1 MWYNSIRKGK
11 GLKSMI
17 TKTYMIPEENVENLE
32 KKFNAAA
39 RKIRK
44 INPELEPTMT
54 KSDHTIVLVRKIELR
69 PCDCRSESTVK
80 KVPYEARRVE
90 LKIPD
95 EVVFVENNWVFGG
108 SVEPSGVDGKNFVN
122 VNLSGK
128 DLGFIVPTR
137 YFSSNPCSCDYCK
150 TDRKRNKT
158 YLVVNQETGEWKQLG
173 KECLKLFVTGIDID
187 AIATFESFI
196 KDAEDIANPGDEFFY
211 NRRARFV
218 EVQRALE
225 LAQAATK
232 MFGFVTTR
240 DNVGD
245 RNVFS
250 TKNIVQAK
258 LLKEMGCPSDLL
270 NIDNAEREKIN
281 LAVAK
286 LTVYLESAEESISND
301 IIALRETVT
310 ELPDEPYYNNL
321 KTVLANEYVPLDKL
335 GLLVSAPKA
344 ISRYYEFKKTQE
356 EKEKLAKSSNYIG
369 EVGEKISVNF
379 VSGREVACCETQF
392 GLLHI
397 YEFKDANG
405 NTVVWKTSSGKDIPE
420 SGVIT
425 GTVKAHEE
433 YDGIK
438 QTVILRA
445 KITE

>member
-1 MWYNSIRKGK
+1 
-11 GLKSMI
+11 MI

-54 KSDHTIVLVRKIELR
+54 KCDNTIVLVRKIELR
-69 PCDCRSESTVK
+69 PCDCRTESTVK
-80 KVPYEARRVE
+80 KDPYEARRVE

-95 EVVFVENNWVFGG
+95 EVVFAENNWAFGG

-137 YFSSNPCSCDYCK
+137 YFSLNPCSCDYCK

-158 YLVVNQETGEWKQLG
+158 YLVVNRETGEWKQLG
-173 KECLKLFVTGIDID
+173 KECLKLFVAGIDID
-187 AIATFESFI
+187 AIATFESFV
-196 KDAEDIANPGDEFFY
+196 KEAEDAANPGDEFFY

-232 MFGFVTTR
+232 MFGFVATR

-258 LLKEMGCPSDLL
+258 LLKEMGCQSDLL
-270 NIDNAEREKIN
+270 NIDNADREKIN

-286 LTVYLESAEESISND
+286 LTAYSAYAEESISND
-301 IIALRETVT
+301 IITLRETIT

-344 ISRYYEFKKTQE
+344 ISRYYELKKMQE

-397 YEFKDANG
+397 YEFKDASG
-405 NTVVWKTSSGKDIPE
+405 NVIVWKSSSGKEIPE
-420 SGVIT
+420 SGKIS

-433 YDGIK
+433 YNGIK
-438 QTVILRA
+438 QTIILRA
-445 KITE
+445 KIAA

>member
-1 MWYNSIRKGK
+1 
-11 GLKSMI
+11 MI

-54 KSDHTIVLVRKIELR
+54 KGDHTIVLIREIEIV
-69 PCDCRSESTVK
+69 PPDCRTNSFVK
-80 KVPYEARRVE
+80 KVPYEARE
-90 LKIPD
+90 IEIDIPD
-95 EVVFVENNWVFGG
+95 EVVFAEDGWAFGG
-108 SVEPSGVDGKNFVN
+108 TVEPSGVDGKNFIN
-122 VNLSGK
+122 FPILK
-128 DLGFIVPTR
+128 DEDSNPVPTK

-150 TDRKRNKT
+150 TDRKRTKT
-158 YLVVNQETGEWKQLG
+158 YLVTDRATGEWKQLG
-173 KECLKLFVTGIDID
+173 KECFKLFVTGIDID

-196 KDAEDIANPGDEFFY
+196 KEAEDMANPGDEFFY
-211 NRRARFV
+211 NRRSRFV

-232 MFGFVTTR
+232 MFGFVATR
-240 DNVGD
+240 DNVGE

-270 NIDNAEREKIN
+270 NIDNTEREKIN

-286 LTVYLESAEESISND
+286 LTVYSTYAEESISND

-335 GLLVSAPKA
+335 GLLASTPKA
-344 ISRYYEFKKTQE
+344 ISRYYESKKMQE

-397 YEFKDANG
+397 YEFKDVNG
-405 NTVVWKTSSGKDIPE
+405 NTVIWKSSSSKDIPE
-420 SGVIT
+420 NGVVT
-425 GTVKAHEE
+425 GIVKAHEE
-433 YDGIK
+433 YDGVK
-438 QTVILRA
+438 QTIILRA

>member
-1 MWYNSIRKGK
+1 
-11 GLKSMI
+11 MI

-44 INPELEPTMT
+44 INPELEPKLL
-54 KSDHTIVLVRKIELR
+54 KSNRTVVLTREIEIV
-69 PCDCRSESTVK
+69 PPDCRTSSFVK
-80 KVPYEARRVE
+80 KVPYEARE
-90 LKIPD
+90 IEIDIPD
-95 EVVFVENNWVFGG
+95 EVVFAEDGWVFGG
-108 SVEPSGVDGKNFVN
+108 TVEPSGVDGKNFIN
-122 VNLSGK
+122 FQILKNEDSNP
-128 DLGFIVPTR
+128 VPSK

-150 TDRKRNKT
+150 TDRKRTKT

-173 KECLKLFVTGIDID
+173 KECLKLFVTGIDVD

-196 KDAEDIANPGDEFFY
+196 KETEDIANPGDEFFY
-211 NRRARFV
+211 NRCARFV

-232 MFGFVTTR
+232 MFGFVATR

-270 NIDNAEREKIN
+270 NIDNTEREKIN

-286 LTVYLESAEESISND
+286 LTVYSSYAEESISND
-301 IIALRETVT
+301 IITLRETVA

-344 ISRYYEFKKTQE
+344 ISRYYELKKMQE

-397 YEFKDANG
+397 YEFKDENG
-405 NTVVWKTSSGKDIPE
+405 NTVIWKTSSGKDIPE

-438 QTVILRA
+438 QTAILRA

>member
-1 MWYNSIRKGK
+1 
-11 GLKSMI
+11 MI
-17 TKTYMIPEENVENLE
+17 TKTYMIPEENVENME

-54 KSDHTIVLVRKIELR
+54 KCDHTIVLVRKIELR

-95 EVVFVENNWVFGG
+95 EVVFAENNWAFGG

-158 YLVVNQETGEWKQLG
+158 YLIVNRETGEWKQLG
-173 KECLKLFVTGIDID
+173 KECLKLFVAGIDID
-187 AIATFESFI
+187 AIATFESFV
-196 KDAEDIANPGDEFFY
+196 KEAEDAANPGDEFFY

-232 MFGFVTTR
+232 MFGFVATR

-258 LLKEMGCPSDLL
+258 ILKEMGCQSDLL
-270 NIDNAEREKIN
+270 NVDNTEREKIN

-286 LTVYLESAEESISND
+286 LTVYSTHAEDDISND
-301 IIALRETVT
+301 IITLRETVT

-344 ISRYYEFKKTQE
+344 ISRYYELKKMQE

-397 YEFKDANG
+397 YEFKDTSG
-405 NTVVWKTSSGKDIPE
+405 NVIVWKSSSGKEIPE
-420 SGVIT
+420 SGKIS

-433 YDGIK
+433 YNGIK
-438 QTVILRA
+438 QTIILRA
-445 KITE
+445 KIAA

>member
-1 MWYNSIRKGK
+1 
-11 GLKSMI
+11 MI

-54 KSDHTIVLVRKIELR
+54 KSNHTIVLVLKIELR

-95 EVVFVENNWVFGG
+95 EVVFAENNWAFGG

-150 TDRKRNKT
+150 TNRKRNKT
-158 YLVVNQETGEWKQLG
+158 YLVVNRETGEWKQLG
-173 KECLKLFVTGIDID
+173 KECLKLFVTGIDVD

-196 KDAEDIANPGDEFFY
+196 KEAEETANPGDEFFY
-211 NRRARFV
+211 NKRFRFV
-218 EVQRALE
+218 KVADALA
-225 LAQAATK
+225 LACTVYRERGYLA
-232 MFGFVTTR
+232 TR
-240 DNVGD
+240 DVAGNSND
-245 RNVFS
+245 LCN
-250 TKNIVQAK
+250 KNIVQRK
-258 LLKEMGCPSDLL
+258 LAQQYGYDSDFL
-270 NIDNAEREKIN
+270 NIFNSVRDKIDEITVKTDTAIAKEDTEV
-281 LAVAK
+281 AVEMVK
-286 LTVYLESAEESISND
+286 
-301 IIALRETVT
+301 RF
-310 ELPDEPYYNNL
+310 PDEPYYNNL
-321 KTVLANEYVPLDKL
+321 KVIVENEYIPLNKL
-335 GLLVSAPKA
+335 GLLVSIPKA
-344 ISRYYEFKKTQE
+344 IDRYEDEKKKQE
-356 EKEKLAKSSNYIG
+356 EKERLAAESDYLGS
-369 EVGEKISVNF
+369 VGEKISVNF

-405 NTVVWKTSSGKDIPE
+405 NTVVWKSSSSKDIPE
-420 SGVIT
+420 IGVVA
-425 GTVKAHEE
+425 GTVKSHEE
-433 YDGIK
+433 YNGIK

-445 KITE
+445 KITA

>member
-1 MWYNSIRKGK
+1 
-11 GLKSMI
+11 MI

-44 INPELEPTMT
+44 INPKLKPELFRSLRTVVLTREIE
-54 KSDHTIVLVRKIELR
+54 IV
-69 PCDCRSESTVK
+69 PPDCRTSSFVK
-80 KVPYEARRVE
+80 KVPYEAREIE
-90 LKIPD
+90 LDIP
-95 EVVFVENNWVFGG
+95 ERVVFAEDGWVFGG
-108 SVEPSGVDGKNFVN
+108 TVEPSGVDGKNFIN
-122 VNLSGK
+122 FPILK
-128 DLGFIVPTR
+128 DDDNNPVPTK
-137 YFSSNPCSCDYCK
+137 YFSSNPCYCDYCK
-150 TDRKRNKT
+150 TDRKRTKT
-158 YLVVNQETGEWKQLG
+158 YLVTNRATGEWKQLG
-173 KECLKLFVTGIDID
+173 KECFKLFVTGVDID
-187 AIATFESFI
+187 AIATFESFV
-196 KDAEDIANPGDEFFY
+196 KEAENAANPGNEFFY
-211 NRRARFV
+211 NRRVRFV

-232 MFGFVTTR
+232 MFGFVATR
-240 DNVGD
+240 DNEGD

-258 LLKEMGCPSDLL
+258 ILKEMGCPSDLL
-270 NIDNAEREKIN
+270 NIDSSDREKIN
-281 LAVAK
+281 LAIAK
-286 LTVYLESAEESISND
+286 LTVYLTAAEESISND
-301 IIALRETVT
+301 IIALRETVA

-344 ISRYYEFKKTQE
+344 ISRYYEFKKMQE

-369 EVGEKISVNF
+369 EVGDKISVNF

-397 YEFKDANG
+397 YEFKDVNG
-405 NTVVWKTSSGKDIPE
+405 NTIVWKSSSSKDIPE
-420 SGVIT
+420 SGVVT

-433 YDGIK
+433 YDGVK

>member
-1 MWYNSIRKGK
+1 
-11 GLKSMI
+11 MI
-17 TKTYMIPEENVENLE
+17 TKTYMIPEENIENLE
-32 KKFNAAA
+32 KKFSIAA

-44 INPELEPTMT
+44 ISPELEPTMT

-69 PCDCRSESTVK
+69 PCDCRSESTIK

-95 EVVFVENNWVFGG
+95 EVVFAENNWAFGG

-128 DLGFIVPTR
+128 DLGFIVPSK
-137 YFSSNPCSCDYCK
+137 YFTTNSCTCDYCK
-150 TDRKRNKT
+150 TNRKRNKT

-173 KECLKLFVTGIDID
+173 KECLKLFVTGIDVD

-196 KDAEDIANPGDEFFY
+196 KEAEDAANPSDEFFY
-211 NRRARFV
+211 NRRVRFV

-232 MFGFVTTR
+232 MFGFVATR
-240 DNVGD
+240 DNAGD

-258 LLKEMGCPSDLL
+258 ILKEMGCSSDLL
-270 NIDNAEREKIN
+270 NIDNTEREKIN

-286 LTVYLESAEESISND
+286 LTAYLTTAEESISND
-301 IIALRETVT
+301 IIDLRETVT
-310 ELPDEPYYNNL
+310 EFPDEPYYNNL

-344 ISRYYEFKKTQE
+344 ISRYYELKKMQE

-369 EVGEKISVNF
+369 EIGEKISVNF
-379 VSGREVACCETQF
+379 ISGREVACCETQF
-392 GLLHI
+392 GILHI
-397 YEFKDANG
+397 YEFKDVNG
-405 NTVVWKTSSGKDIPE
+405 NTVIWKTSSGKDIPE
-420 SGVIT
+420 NGVIT

-433 YDGIK
+433 YDGIR